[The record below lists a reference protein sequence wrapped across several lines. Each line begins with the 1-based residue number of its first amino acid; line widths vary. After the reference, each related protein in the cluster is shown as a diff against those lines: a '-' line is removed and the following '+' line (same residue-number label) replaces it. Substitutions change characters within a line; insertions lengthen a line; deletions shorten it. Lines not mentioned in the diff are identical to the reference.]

1 MTLTQPT
8 RIRIEILEE
17 PQIAFGR
24 GVGLE
29 PRKGLVAGGP
39 SVGIR
44 GGIVELGLVCLEN
57 EVDEAVGWLERLN
70 SFIAAHDS
78 NAKRFPRWP
87 GASKAL
93 QSRFVVNRRH
103 IRPVSHQEYQL
114 RIGRRHTAEVFEEFL
129 DIFAGRIAGLI
140 SDQAPAC
147 IVVFL
152 PDELAEL
159 RLANPGLSPE
169 ERRALEVLRAEEES
183 DQLSLFQP
191 TDKEREEAEALR
203 TTSDELLFRSF
214 YRALKARA
222 SSHANAVP
230 IQVLRHDT
238 VRREDGK
245 NLGHS
250 RATRAWNF
258 ATTVFYKAGGIP
270 WRPAALP
277 RNVCFIGISFHHL
290 RRRSGGIVYAS
301 VAQAVSSELEPFT
314 LKGATIDKDQR
325 RDKHPYLLEDQ
336 AEALLSE
343 VFAKYKFAAG
353 VAPDR
358 IVVHKSTSYEPEEA
372 AGFRRAAHDEV
383 ATCDLVWMRATSF
396 RLVRRGFEE
405 AARGT
410 FCKVD
415 EDSYLF
421 TVGRV
426 PWWGE
431 YPGPHIPAPLQI
443 GSSGETDLRERAK
456 EILALSKVDWNTT
469 EGISRLPIT
478 LSFARKVG
486 LGMAELGD
494 NQSPHP
500 SYRFHA

>member
-1 MTLTQPT
+1 MAWLN
-8 RIRIEILEE
+8 
-17 PQIAFGR
+17 
-24 GVGLE
+24 GLN
-29 PRKGLVAGGP
+29 G
-39 SVGIR
+39 
-44 GGIVELGLVCLEN
+44 
-57 EVDEAVGWLERLN
+57 
-70 SFIAAHDS
+70 FIAAHDS
-78 NAKRFPRWP
+78 NARRFPRWP
-87 GASKAL
+87 GADKAL
-93 QSRFVVNRRH
+93 QVRFTVDRRH
-103 IRPVSHQEYQL
+103 VRPVSDHEYLL
-114 RIGRRHTAEVFEEFL
+114 RVARRNTAEVFEELVDLF
-129 DIFAGRIAGLI
+129 DGRVAGLL

-152 PDELAEL
+152 PDELADL
-159 RLANPGLSPE
+159 RLANPGLSAE

-203 TTSDELLFRSF
+203 ATSDELLFRSF

-230 IQVLRHDT
+230 IQVLRHET
-238 VRREDGK
+238 VRRPDGK

-250 RATRAWNF
+250 RATRAWNI
-258 ATTVFYKAGGIP
+258 ATTLFYKAGGIP

-314 LKGATIDKDQR
+314 IKGATIDKDQR
-325 RDKHPYLLEDQ
+325 RDRQPYLREEQ

-343 VFAKYKFAAG
+343 VLEKYKFAAG

-358 IVVHKSTSYEPEEA
+358 VVVHKSSGYQPEEA
-372 AGFRRAAHDEV
+372 SGFRHAAHEEV
-383 ATCDLVWMRATSF
+383 AACDLVWVRATSF

-410 FCKVD
+410 FCRVA
-415 EDSYLF
+415 EDTYLF

-443 GSSGETDLRERAK
+443 GSFGDTDLRERAK
-456 EILALSKVDWNTT
+456 EILMLSKVDWNTT

-478 LSFARKVG
+478 MSFARKVG

>member
-1 MTLTQPT
+1 MTAMQPT
-8 RIRIEILEE
+8 RIRIELLEE

-44 GGIVELGLVCLEN
+44 GGIVELGLVCLES
-57 EVDEAVGWLERLN
+57 EIEEATTWLLGLN
-70 SFIAAHDS
+70 GFIAAQDS

-87 GASKAL
+87 GAEKAL
-93 QSRFVVNRRH
+93 QTRFAIDRRH
-103 IRPVSHQEYQL
+103 IRPVSDQEFQI
-114 RIGRRHTAEVFEEFL
+114 RVARRQTSEVFEELL
-129 DIFAGRIAGLI
+129 DIFDGRVAGLI
-140 SDQAPAC
+140 SDQAPTC
-147 IVVFL
+147 IVVYL
-152 PDELAEL
+152 PNELAEL
-159 RLANPGLSPE
+159 RLANPGLSVD

-191 TDKEREEAEALR
+191 TEKEREDAEALR
-203 TTSDELLFRSF
+203 ATSDELLFRSF

-238 VRREDGK
+238 VRRPDGK

-301 VAQAVSSELEPFT
+301 VAQAVSSELEPFI

-325 RDKHPYLLEDQ
+325 RDRQPYFREDQ
-336 AEALLSE
+336 AEALLTE
-343 VFAKYKFAAG
+343 VLEKYKYTAG

-358 IVVHKSTSYEPEEA
+358 VVVHKSTTYQPEEA

-383 ATCDLVWMRATSF
+383 AACDLVWLRATSF

-410 FCKVD
+410 FCRVG
-415 EDSYLF
+415 EESYLF

-426 PWWGE
+426 PWWSE

-443 GSSGETDLRERAK
+443 GSSGDTDLRERAR

-494 NQSPHP
+494 SQAPHP